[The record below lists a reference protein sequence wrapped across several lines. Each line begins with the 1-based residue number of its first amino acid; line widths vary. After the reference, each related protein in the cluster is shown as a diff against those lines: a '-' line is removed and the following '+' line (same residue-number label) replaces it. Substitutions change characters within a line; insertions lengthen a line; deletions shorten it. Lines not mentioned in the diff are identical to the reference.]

1 MVVPNISLLMVSCPC
16 RKNIY
21 PFNCIPVILLLYTF
35 TKEKDA
41 TPVIICWQLL
51 LSFFFNRV
59 TAMGFECRSCFM
71 GRGLQAMKARVRM
84 LRRLTTETRSNLV
97 LSDGLTL
104 ESLVPITRNLDD
116 AQLEQWVINAIRNAA
131 YRIMMEVPHLEDL
144 PEVIIITKADF
155 QLALTDLNA

>member
-1 MVVPNISLLMVSCPC
+1 MVVPNISVLMVSCPC
-16 RKNIY
+16 RKNLY

-41 TPVIICWQLL
+41 TSVIICWQLM

-71 GRGLQAMKARVRM
+71 GRGLRAMEARVRM
-84 LRRLTTETRSNLV
+84 LRHLTTDTRSNLV

-104 ESLVPITRNLDD
+104 ESLGTLLCFLANGYITS
-116 AQLEQWVINAIRNAA
+116 
-131 YRIMMEVPHLEDL
+131 
-144 PEVIIITKADF
+144 F
-155 QLALTDLNA
+155 CLTSLTTERKV

>member
-1 MVVPNISLLMVSCPC
+1 MVLVTGL
-16 RKNIY
+16 Y
-21 PFNCIPVILLLYTF
+21 PL
-35 TKEKDA
+35 
-41 TPVIICWQLL
+41 
-51 LSFFFNRV
+51 
-59 TAMGFECRSCFM
+59 SCFM